1 MKSYVKMSFLIFQ
14 GKSRSATAVIA
25 YMMACYEGKGVGFEE
40 GLQIVQSQRKMAE
53 PNPTFAKRLKQFEKS
68 EALLELRKLLN

>member
-1 MKSYVKMSFLIFQ
+1 MLWLPFQ

-25 YMMACYEGKGVGFEE
+25 YLMACYQGEGVGFEE

-53 PNPTFAKRLKQFEKS
+53 PNPTFAKLLQRFEKS
-68 EALLELRKLLN
+68 DTLKDLRLKLDT